1 MRWFVQTKKA
11 DFYGIG
17 AKLNIDPVLVR
28 IMRNRDIIEENDYKD
43 FMDCNIEKLS
53 SPLEMKDMDKAIAI
67 IRESMRNHEKIRVI
81 GDYDIDGVTSGYI
94 LCDGLE
100 KMGADVDFDVP
111 DRILD
116 GYGLNQ
122 RLVEQAKEDKV
133 DLIVT
138 CDNGIA
144 AFDSIAYGK
153 SVGMKI
159 VVTDHHEVKYE
170 TIDGEKKYLIPEA
183 DAVVDAK
190 QEDCPYPFKE
200 LCGAGVAYQ
209 LIREL
214 SKYYISD
221 KEQREDF
228 LRDYLAFAGI
238 GTIGDIVPLLSENR
252 TIAKNGLREVNHTR
266 NIGLRALIQAN
277 NLQGK
282 EIKSYHIG
290 FVIGPCINA
299 SGRLETAFKAFSL
312 FREKDAARAELLA
325 RELTDLNEERKQ
337 MTEDYVAEAF
347 RIIDGDEYY
356 QNSSCLVVYL
366 SGCHESLAGIIA
378 GRIRQKYY
386 KPVICLTDGEEMLK
400 GSARSIEGYDL
411 NDELI
416 KVNQKYKETY
426 GEDLIAKFGGHK
438 MAAGLSIEQEKLQ
451 VFRDRLNEAHS
462 LDEEIYDEKIMIDV
476 PMPFSYITRDL
487 IGQFDKLEPFGAQN
501 PKPIFAEKCPIIESV
516 IVRGAN
522 RNVLSMKL
530 VNEDGYRITATMF
543 MNSEVFFED
552 IEKKYGKGELEKLLK
567 RQKNKIAMKILYYPV
582 INDYTGNIEVVINNY
597 VWYN

>member
-221 KEQREDF
+221 KEQRGKDTWT
-228 LRDYLAFAGI
+228 I
-238 GTIGDIVPLLSENR
+238 TIGS
-252 TIAKNGLREVNHTR
+252 
-266 NIGLRALIQAN
+266 
-277 NLQGK
+277 
-282 EIKSYHIG
+282 
-290 FVIGPCINA
+290 
-299 SGRLETAFKAFSL
+299 
-312 FREKDAARAELLA
+312 
-325 RELTDLNEERKQ
+325 
-337 MTEDYVAEAF
+337 
-347 RIIDGDEYY
+347 
-356 QNSSCLVVYL
+356 
-366 SGCHESLAGIIA
+366 
-378 GRIRQKYY
+378 
-386 KPVICLTDGEEMLK
+386 
-400 GSARSIEGYDL
+400 
-411 NDELI
+411 
-416 KVNQKYKETY
+416 
-426 GEDLIAKFGGHK
+426 
-438 MAAGLSIEQEKLQ
+438 
-451 VFRDRLNEAHS
+451 
-462 LDEEIYDEKIMIDV
+462 
-476 PMPFSYITRDL
+476 
-487 IGQFDKLEPFGAQN
+487 
-501 PKPIFAEKCPIIESV
+501 
-516 IVRGAN
+516 
-522 RNVLSMKL
+522 
-530 VNEDGYRITATMF
+530 
-543 MNSEVFFED
+543 
-552 IEKKYGKGELEKLLK
+552 
-567 RQKNKIAMKILYYPV
+567 
-582 INDYTGNIEVVINNY
+582 
-597 VWYN
+597 